1 MTFPYTMRHIAT
13 SVALCLW
20 VGAAACGGEPA
31 KSDADAESKAK
42 AKPKPAPEPVVEP
55 EPEPEPPPKT
65 LPKTLGSLEEAIEAA
80 AEIHSQHR
88 RTFYCNC
95 AYTPQLRIARG
106 TCGYK
111 TRADESL
118 SKRVAWDRVV
128 PNRAFGQHRSC
139 WREPICKD
147 DAGVAFS
154 GVRCCREVDEE
165 FRAMEL
171 DLQNLVPAVGEL
183 QADRSDFD
191 FGELEGEARMYGA
204 CDFEVDRSLR
214 RAEPDEDTRGE
225 IARAYLYMQDTYGD
239 GLPLSAAQ
247 KAQFEAWHEAD
258 PPDAWEVQ
266 RNRRV
271 AAVQGISNS
280 LLPMMAPPAGGE
292 EEVEAET
299 PAAAKA
305 PAEKAPAEK
314 APAEKAPA
322 EKAPAEKAPAE
333 KAPAE
338 KAPAEKAPAAEVP
351 AEDAPA
357 AEKAPAAEA
366 PAAADPKTEG

>member
-13 SVALCLW
+13 SLALCLW
-20 VGAAACGGEPA
+20 VGAASCGGEPA
-31 KSDADAESKAK
+31 KSDADAESRAQAK
-42 AKPKPAPEPVVEP
+42 PAPKPAPEPVVEP
-55 EPEPEPPPKT
+55 DPEPPPKA
-65 LPKTLGSLEEAIEAA
+65 LPKTLGSLEEVIEAA

-95 AYTPQLRIARG
+95 AYTPQHRIARG

-147 DAGVAFS
+147 EAGVAFS

-191 FGELEGEARMYGA
+191 FGELDGETRMYGA

-214 RAEPDEDTRGE
+214 RAEPDEGTRGE

-247 KAQFEAWHEAD
+247 KAQFEAWNEAD
-258 PPDAWEVQ
+258 PPSAWEVQ

-280 LLPMMAPPAGGE
+280 FLPMMAPTGGE
-292 EEVEAET
+292 EEAEPEQAPAPAKGGEAKPVAARGPAEEGPAEKGPAEKGPAEERQAAET
-299 PAAAKA
+299 PGG
-305 PAEKAPAEK
+305 AEPE
-314 APAEKAPA
+314 
-322 EKAPAEKAPAE
+322 
-333 KAPAE
+333 
-338 KAPAEKAPAAEVP
+338 
-351 AEDAPA
+351 
-357 AEKAPAAEA
+357 
-366 PAAADPKTEG
+366 TGG

>member
-1 MTFPYTMRHIAT
+1 MTLPYTTRTIAT
-13 SVALCLW
+13 SLALGLCM
-20 VGAAACGGEPA
+20 GAAACGGEPA
-31 KSDADAESKAK
+31 KPAADADTKAL
-42 AKPKPAPEPVVEP
+42 AKPEPKP
-55 EPEPEPPPKT
+55 EPEPVAPAEPEPPAKA
-65 LPKTLGSLEEAIEAA
+65 LPKTLASLEAAIEAA
-80 AEIHSQHR
+80 VEIHSQHR

-147 DAGVAFS
+147 EQGVAFS
-154 GVRCCREVDEE
+154 GVRCCRELDEE

-191 FGELEGEARMYGA
+191 FGELDGEERMYGA
-204 CDFEVDRSLR
+204 CDFEVDRSQR

-225 IARAYLYMQDTYGD
+225 IARAYLYMKDTYGD
-239 GLPLSAAQ
+239 GLPLSPAQ
-247 KAQFEAWHEAD
+247 QAQFEAWHEAD
-258 PPDAWEVQ
+258 PPNAWEVQ

-271 AAVQGISNS
+271 AAVQGVSNS
-280 LLPMMAPPAGGE
+280 FLPMMAPPATDAPEAEASDSDAPMPDAPKAPAGKAPAKAKASDE
-292 EEVEAET
+292 KASAKAET
-299 PAAAKA
+299 PAKTLPEEKAAADDA
-305 PAEKAPAEK
+305 PAEKAPAE
-314 APAEKAPA
+314 APMG
-322 EKAPAEKAPAE
+322 
-333 KAPAE
+333 
-338 KAPAEKAPAAEVP
+338 
-351 AEDAPA
+351 
-357 AEKAPAAEA
+357 EA
-366 PAAADPKTEG
+366 QPKNGG